1 LRFHGKY
8 FSLDLMTS
16 FFDPGPILWPHIPIG
31 VAGVNTGL
39 CKLAGEVAELFLVH
53 PLHTVRYLREIVL
66 PALRAGESK
75 ADKARDTDLSVTAFV
90 VTGRDE
96 GELAKAAREV
106 KKQLAFYAS
115 TPSYRAVLELHDR
128 AEVASTLR
136 RMAAEGRWD
145 AMAEVVDDEFLGEVA
160 VVAEPDY
167 LAEALVERYRGL
179 ATRVTPYVPF
189 DGVQSPIPWEQLVQ
203 AACSVDR

>member
-1 LRFHGKY
+1 
-8 FSLDLMTS
+8 
-16 FFDPGPILWPHIPIG
+16 
-31 VAGVNTGL
+31 
-39 CKLAGEVAELFLVH
+39 
-53 PLHTVRYLREIVL
+53 
-66 PALRAGESK
+66 
-75 ADKARDTDLSVTAFV
+75 
-90 VTGRDE
+90 
-96 GELAKAAREV
+96 LAKAAREV